1 MNIRNAVFAAIVAS
15 SLAASPS
22 AAQDL
27 SGTWELSVPGG
38 RGAQTMALD
47 LTQDGSALTGT
58 ITMTMGGRRGGG
70 GGGQAREIEISDG
83 SVEGSSFTFTMTV
96 EFNGN
101 GFSQV
106 FSGTFEGDTMTGE
119 IQGDGGGRGRG
130 GRGGAGPRE
139 FTGTRGS

>member
-1 MNIRNAVFAAIVAS
+1 
-15 SLAASPS
+15 
-22 AAQDL
+22 
-27 SGTWELSVPGG
+27 
-38 RGAQTMALD
+38 MALD
-47 LTQDGSALTGT
+47 LTQDGSSLTGT
-58 ITMTMGGRRGGG
+58 VTMAMGGRRGG

-83 SVEGSSFTFTMTV
+83 SVDGSSFTFTMTV

-119 IQGDGGGRGRG
+119 IEGGGRG